1 MHVRWLCL
9 IVVAGCSFEA
19 PAAITSP
26 DAEGTSIDAPP
37 GEPPPPPPADAPPAD
52 TPPARTCTTS
62 DGSLEVCLELDDP
75 FGSGVALDG
84 SGHLRDATLASVT
97 TATRDVPVVSQAAGI
112 SISTTIRLAE
122 TSALESRSS
131 TLMAWVQRSSLP
143 GSGGRF
149 GVIDIG
155 RRQAAMGIDDTGDVV
170 CFVKTDD
177 TIWVR
182 PGGNTRLNE
191 WALAACTYD
200 PPLLCAYSFRN
211 GSSNPDVTCGN
222 TDGRSLDTSSTS
234 GTALGALFDVDT
246 GSLQSH
252 FKGNLDGIRIYS
264 RALSADELCR
274 SGNIPGC

>member
-1 MHVRWLCL
+1 MRWLCL

-26 DAEGTSIDAPP
+26 DAAGAGVDAPP
-37 GEPPPPPPADAPPAD
+37 GEPPPPPPPGDTPPPPDA
-52 TPPARTCTTS
+52 PPARTCTTS
-62 DGSLEVCLELDDP
+62 DGALEVCLELDDA
-75 FGSGVALDG
+75 FGTGIALDG
-84 SGHLRDATLASVT
+84 SGHLRDATLDSVT

-122 TSALESRSS
+122 TSALDMQTA
-131 TLMAWVQRSSLP
+131 TLVAWVQRSSLP
-143 GSGGRF
+143 NSGGRF
-149 GVIDIG
+149 GVVDIG
-155 RRQAAMGIDDTGDVV
+155 RRQAAMGIDDTGHVV

-182 PGGNTRLNE
+182 PGGSTRLNE

-200 PPLLCAYSFRN
+200 PPMLCAYSFRN
-211 GSSNPDVTCGN
+211 GSSSPEVTCGN
-222 TDGRSLDTSSTS
+222 TDGASLDTSSTS
-234 GTALGALFDVDT
+234 GTAVGALFDVDT

-252 FKGNLDGIRIYS
+252 LKGNVDGVRIYS
-264 RALSADELCR
+264 RALSQDELCN